1 MKVLMIK
8 DLNKVGKRGEI
19 VEISDGY
26 AANFVIPKGYGKRW
40 NEQTLKEFQKEKE
53 EEALRQEE
61 LRKEALE
68 MKSKLD
74 SIELV
79 YEANIGKNGA
89 MIGTV
94 SNKTI
99 AEDLKSK
106 YGIVI
111 DKRKFIDHYLV
122 NGFGITNLRIEL
134 FKDVIGTVK
143 VRVKEKKK

>member
-1 MKVLMIK
+1 MWHAQTF
-8 DLNKVGKRGEI
+8 
-19 VEISDGY
+19 SDCLCRRLCMFSFY
-26 AANFVIPKGYGKRW
+26 FVFR
-40 NEQTLKEFQKEKE
+40 ECTSLSHCFQKEKE

-122 NGFGITNLRIEL
+122 NCFGITNLRIEL

>member
-106 YGIVI
+106 Y
-111 DKRKFIDHYLV
+111 
-122 NGFGITNLRIEL
+122 
-134 FKDVIGTVK
+134 
-143 VRVKEKKK
+143 